1 MYNYVQNI
9 WPIQQLQGVALT
21 QNIAVAGNLNLNG
34 TYSIP
39 TNSTINFFNR
49 GFIPNLSLTS
59 VNDLSTATFTINGVQ
74 NSTVITE
81 VITGPNNNTVYTTN
95 SFDIISSISVA
106 SSSFPVNGISVG
118 TGLIG
123 YLPLFTIPSAG
134 VSTFAITSSL
144 SPYALGFVTQSVNG
158 VTYKVYQSLTNLI
171 NDGQT
176 YSTLISN
183 SSVLQKGSTYVGTT
197 QILQFTDVVYN
208 LLVSVTAANNTSTLQ
223 TQFLQ
228 L

>member
-1 MYNYVQNI
+1 MYNYAQYS
-9 WPIQQLQGVALT
+9 WPAQDLQGVALT
-21 QNIAVAGNLNLNG
+21 QNIVSVGNLLLNG
-34 TYSIP
+34 TYSTL

-59 VNDLSTATFTINGVQ
+59 TNNLSAVTFTINGVQ
-74 NSTVITE
+74 NSTVISE
-81 VITGPNNNTVYTTN
+81 VISGPNNNTVYTTN

-106 SSSFPVNGISVG
+106 SSTFPVNGIKVG

-123 YLPLFTIPSAG
+123 YLPLFTIPSSG

-144 SPYALGFVTQSVNG
+144 SPYALGFITQSVNG

-176 YSTLISN
+176 YSTLINN
-183 SSVLQKGSTYVGTT
+183 SSVIQKGSSYVGTT

-208 LLVSVTAANNTSTLQ
+208 LLVSITAANSTSTLQ